1 VETAVTLTGAA
12 SKGQKVE
19 IFDGTISKGQATAD
33 ATTGV
38 WTLSVSGLSVAA
50 HSFTAKALYGTG
62 VVSAART
69 FTVRAIPEL
78 IVDPNPL
85 TLSGLNL
92 SIQGTNI
99 PLHRVRDPEGT
110 AAHRPAQGGLPPYTY
125 VSSNPLIASVDNE
138 GVVRSEGNGTATI
151 TITDS
156 SPSPQRKTYTTHIS
170 NVKKLRNSDTLM
182 SPPEGA
188 NWIRQI
194 GGIQFPTSLTSQENI
209 ILKTKFALNS
219 SAGAYL
225 AYTGAKG
232 NCGTNYDLLL
242 SINAQQ
248 GNQGI
253 ICATNWY
260 HGHRHQIIYIAP

>member
-1 VETAVTLTGAA
+1 
-12 SKGQKVE
+12 
-19 IFDGTISKGQATAD
+19 
-33 ATTGV
+33 
-38 WTLSVSGLSVAA
+38 
-50 HSFTAKALYGTG
+50 
-62 VVSAART
+62 
-69 FTVRAIPEL
+69 
-78 IVDPNPL
+78 
-85 TLSGLNL
+85 
-92 SIQGTNI
+92 
-99 PLHRVRDPEGT
+99 
-110 AAHRPAQGGLPPYTY
+110 
-125 VSSNPLIASVDNE
+125 
-138 GVVRSEGNGTATI
+138 
-151 TITDS
+151 
-156 SPSPQRKTYTTHIS
+156 
-170 NVKKLRNSDTLM
+170 M